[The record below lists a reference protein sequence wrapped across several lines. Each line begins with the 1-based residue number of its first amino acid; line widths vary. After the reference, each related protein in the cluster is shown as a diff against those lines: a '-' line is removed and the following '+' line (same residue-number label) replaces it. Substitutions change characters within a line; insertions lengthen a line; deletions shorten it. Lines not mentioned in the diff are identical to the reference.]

1 MSVEKGKPGGRADT
15 PQKNKSDETSVA
27 LRTTAA
33 CSLTID
39 GNKIKY
45 DISQAELHQFIDHH
59 HTLKV
64 GLREIGQAQAAADF
78 SDGIAYTSFL
88 GKSVSL
94 GIAPQGGVIDQSKE
108 LGFVGVVT
116 RVDLENSIDS
126 INAGTVTS
134 SSPTI
139 SLDGA
144 RRNAFYR
151 DQTTS
156 DVIGA
161 ILRRYPLTVGTIDAT
176 QGTLKFSV
184 QHRETDYE
192 YVMRLAGE
200 SGLFAFFDGKE
211 FRAVKPSSKDVEELI
226 WRESLG
232 AFSLGLG
239 TAPLEYTTEIYNYE
253 QKKTYSQDSKSLP
266 SQGALSQLSRISP
279 DASKSIYPDSGFA
292 AAPERA
298 GDAQSVDRILQCERG
313 HALGR
318 MITCHGQSI
327 MPTVAPGHCVKIKG
341 MNKFDGVYWVT
352 SVRHVFDESGQYYNT
367 FTCTPLDIA
376 YPQKRFDRHPI
387 SNLQT
392 GVVVDNNDPDKLG
405 RVKVKFPWNSSDE
418 TPWVRM
424 LTPHAGKDHGW
435 YSIPEIGDEVLIG
448 YEQDSPDLPI
458 ALGSLYNKDDSP
470 HADTGGQ
477 DNNVKLFVT
486 RSGHKIVL
494 NDTDGKEQVS
504 ITTKDGKNQIILDV
518 GSQPSITI
526 ESKGD
531 ISIKA
536 DGSIAI
542 KGKSIS
548 LDSDQEIKLKAGAD
562 LKAEAGANLT
572 TKASA
577 MHNIEGT
584 MVTIKGTPIKLN

>member
-1 MSVEKGKPGGRADT
+1 MSVEKAKPGSRADT
-15 PQKNKSDETSVA
+15 PRETKSTEDAVA
-27 LRTTAA
+27 LRTPAV
-33 CSLTID
+33 CSLTVD

-45 DISQAELHQFIDHH
+45 DISRAELHQFIDHH

-64 GLREIGQAQAAADF
+64 SLREAGQAQAAQDF
-78 SDGIAYTSFL
+78 SSGIAYTSFL
-88 GKSVSL
+88 GKSASL
-94 GIAPQGGVIDQSKE
+94 GIAPQGGVIDKSKE
-108 LGFVGVVT
+108 LGFVGIVT
-116 RVDLENSIDS
+116 RVDLENSIDG
-126 INAGTVTS
+126 INTGTVTS

-151 DQTTS
+151 DQSAS

-161 ILRRYPLTVGTIDAT
+161 ILRKYPLTVGTVDST

-200 SGLFAFFDGKE
+200 NGLFAFYDGKE
-211 FRAVKPSSKDVEELI
+211 FRAVKPSSKDVEELV

-239 TAPLEYTTEIYNYE
+239 TAQLEYTTEIYNYE
-253 QKKTYSQDSKSLP
+253 QKKIYSQDSKSLP
-266 SQGALSQLSRISP
+266 SQAALSQLSRISP
-279 DASKSIYPDSGFA
+279 DASKSIYPDSGFSA
-292 AAPERA
+292 SAEKVA
-298 GDAQSVDRILQCERG
+298 DAQSVDRILQGQRG

-318 MITCHGQSI
+318 MIVCHGQSI
-327 MPTVAPGHCVKIKG
+327 VPTVAPGHCVKIKG

-352 SVRHVFDESGQYYNT
+352 SVQHVFDESGQYYNT

-376 YPQKRFDRHPI
+376 YPQKRFERHPI
-387 SNLQT
+387 ANLQT
-392 GVVVDNNDPDKLG
+392 GVVTDNNDPDKLG

-418 TPWVRM
+418 TPWVRV
-424 LTPHAGKDHGW
+424 LSPHAGKDHGW
-435 YSIPEIGDEVLIG
+435 YSIPEIGDEVLVG
-448 YEQDSPDLPI
+448 YEQDSPDMPI
-458 ALGSLYNKDDSP
+458 ALGALYNKDDSP

-486 RSGHKIVL
+486 RTGHKIEVK
-494 NDTDGKEQVS
+494 DTSGSEQIS
-504 ITTKDGKNQIILDV
+504 ITTKDGKNQVILDA
-518 GSQPSITI
+518 SAPSITV

-531 ISIKA
+531 ISIKGQA
-536 DGSIAI
+536 ITI
-542 KGKSIS
+542 KGQSIS
-548 LDSDQEIKLKAGAD
+548 LESDQNTQIKAGGN
-562 LKAEAGANLT
+562 LQAEASANLT

-577 MHNIEGT
+577 MLNIEGT
-584 MVTIKGTPIKLN
+584 TVTVKGTPIQLN